1 MERQAYIVAEVY
13 VSAERNRSI
22 QTIFAFLTAQNCV
35 LNAHGNPWLEILE
48 F

>member
-13 VSAERNRSI
+13 ISTENDRSI

-35 LNAHGNPWLEILE
+35 LNAQGNPWFEILE